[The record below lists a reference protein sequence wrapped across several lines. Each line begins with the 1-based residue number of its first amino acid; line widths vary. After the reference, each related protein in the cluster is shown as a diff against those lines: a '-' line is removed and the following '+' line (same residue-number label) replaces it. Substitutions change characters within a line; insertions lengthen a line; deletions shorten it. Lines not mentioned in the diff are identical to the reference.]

1 MTSHVS
7 SEDFQL
13 GYSMTGLVERSSN
26 KYVNFQTTHL
36 AFVRRSQSQQSQH
49 QDKLNLF
56 HGDDCHHDFST
67 KNSSK
72 HLNSFLT
79 NIELSKMMLSNN
91 TGHHSLDNQVYHS
104 AQRLKRSLS
113 SNQRCNSTS
122 SDSSTSTL
130 VEDHQDLN
138 NEAIDGYDNG
148 TNKSI
153 SRLKEN
159 DQDLILVLPLESVSN
174 DEDQSKTISSSN
186 PLCNLTNKKCC
197 PVQCIDS
204 MSMVSSICPTPS
216 SSSACPPCSSQP
228 FSDCL
233 KNKPPLPYS
242 KNESTGTKH
251 KAEEER
257 TIAQPNKS
265 TKRNFSQFIMLS
277 TPQSKNGLKDCKD
290 SSKEKAVRND
300 ASTKVQISSLA
311 SSPRVNHLLN
321 KSPFKE
327 WLL

>member
-56 HGDDCHHDFST
+56 HGDDGCHQHPT
-67 KNSSK
+67 NKNASK
-72 HLNSFLT
+72 HFNSFLT

-91 TGHHSLDNQVYHS
+91 TGHHSLDNQIYYS
-104 AQRLKRSLS
+104 AQRLKRSLG
-113 SNQRCNSTS
+113 NQRCDSTS

-130 VEDHQDLN
+130 VDDHPTLKNDDTNGFKDLDH
-138 NEAIDGYDNG
+138 E
-148 TNKSI
+148 
-153 SRLKEN
+153 
-159 DQDLILVLPLESVSN
+159 QDLILVLPLESVSSGAE
-174 DEDQSKTISSSN
+174 EDNKHKTITSSSTISA
-186 PLCNLTNKKCC
+186 LTNKKCC

-204 MSMVSSICPTPS
+204 MSTVSSVCPTPS
-216 SSSACPPCSSQP
+216 SSSACPPCPSKP
-228 FSDCL
+228 FSNCF
-233 KNKPPLPYS
+233 KNYPQLPFA
-242 KNESTGTKH
+242 KESTGTKYETPEAR
-251 KAEEER
+251 K
-257 TIAQPNKS
+257 IAKPTKS
-265 TKRNFSQFIMLS
+265 STRNFSQFIMPS
-277 TPQSKNGLKDCKD
+277 TMESKNNLKDFKH
-290 SSKEKAVRND
+290 SSKEKPVKND
-300 ASTKVQISSLA
+300 VSNKVQTSPIA
-311 SSPRVNHLLN
+311 ISPRVHHLLN